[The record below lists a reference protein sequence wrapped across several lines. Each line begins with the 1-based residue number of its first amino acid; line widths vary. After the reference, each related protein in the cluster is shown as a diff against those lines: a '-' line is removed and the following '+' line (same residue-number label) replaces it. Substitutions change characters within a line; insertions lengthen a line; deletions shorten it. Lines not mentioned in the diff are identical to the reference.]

1 MALVPPIAV
10 MLSKLNLVDDYDLRS
25 VKVVLCAAAPLSP
38 EVVEKLIHKFGW
50 ELMQGFGMTES
61 LCTHVTP
68 RGEKRLEKPGSVGL
82 LMPFSEAKVIFYNFY
97 GFNQLYYLKYW
108 IFLLDCGSR

>member
-61 LCTHVTP
+61 LINRHHIID
-68 RGEKRLEKPGSVGL
+68 EQLEKMRSVGI
-82 LMPFSEAKVIFYNFY
+82 LMPFTEAKVIFLKVCVKSFKIIS
-97 GFNQLYYLKYW
+97 YL
-108 IFLLDCGSR
+108 IFLISHR